1 MTSRGRCIGSGLVED
16 NDIIPVEPM
25 KGSQAIAL
33 FEKNLGGQAT
43 REEIH
48 RLTSALDF
56 MPPAIVQ
63 AALYIKQMIPRYSV
77 KQYIDDFSKSD
88 RKNVALFGHKG
99 CLYEEMRRRRTRFFS
114 PCK

>member
-1 MTSRGRCIGSGLVED
+1 ME
-16 NDIIPVEPM
+16 
-25 KGSQAIAL
+25 GSQAIML
-33 FEKNLGGQAT
+33 FEKNFGGQAT

-63 AALYIKQMIPRYSV
+63 AALYIKQMIPRYSI

-99 CLYEEMRRRRTRFFS
+99 CPYEEMRRRTTRFFS